1 MKDDINSLLSR
12 FCLVIALRVLSLT
25 QISCFSTSLGLSIE
39 NEYQD
44 LSELSSFCQKI
55 MISWGKYFT
64 SFQKIVTTPNILTE
78 VNSLANQLGEPE
90 RSHWFAIFTQGISS
104 LDEFYIE
111 SRSVATSERFTKFGL
126 TDCGILNLAR
136 DQYLVLTDDLK
147 LALYLQKERI
157 DTINFNNL
165 RVSGWS

>member
-12 FCLVIALRVLSLT
+12 YRSKGIVIDTNILLLYFVGIVNRERISRFKRTEQFLPEDYDLLRQILS
-25 QISCFSTSLGLSIE
+25 
-39 NEYQD
+39 Y
-44 LSELSSFCQKI
+44 
-55 MISWGKYFT
+55 
-64 SFQKIVTTPNILTE
+64 FQKIVTTPNILTE

-90 RSHWFAIFTQGISS
+90 RSQWFAIFAQGISS